1 MNVLVF
7 DIEAVPDVEAGRR
20 LYSLEGLTDQEVANV
35 MFTKRYQETGGK
47 NEILRHPLYRVIVIS
62 AVLRT
67 ADRLR
72 VWSLGRLDSPEE
84 ELISRFFEGIERYT
98 PLLVSWNGRGFDL
111 PVLHYRALLHGISA
125 QRYWENGYED
135 PSFRWNN
142 YLSRYHERH
151 TDLMDVLSGY
161 DARACAP
168 LQEVASLLGFPGKL
182 GMNGAEVWDRFL
194 AGDLQAIRDY
204 CETDVLNTY
213 LLYLRY
219 ELIRGRQSKESY
231 QSACQML
238 RELLEQEAKPHFK
251 DFLETWR
258 A

>member
-7 DIEAVPDVEAGRR
+7 DIETIPDVEAGRR
-20 LYSLEGLTDQEVANV
+20 LYSLQGLTDQEVANV
-35 MFTKRYQETGGK
+35 MLTKRYQETSGR
-47 NEILRHPLYRVIVIS
+47 NELLRHPLYRVVAIS

-72 VWSLGRLDSPEE
+72 VWSLGKPESPEE
-84 ELISRFFEGIERYT
+84 ELISRFFEGIERYS

-111 PVLHYRALLHGISA
+111 PVLHYRALLYGISA
-125 QRYWENGYED
+125 PRYWENGDED

-151 TDLMDVLSGY
+151 TDLMDVLAGY

-168 LQEVASLLGFPGKL
+168 LHEVATLLGFPGKL

-194 AGDLQAIRDY
+194 AGDIQAIRDY

-219 ELIRGRQSKESY
+219 ELMRGRQSKESC
-231 QSACQML
+231 QAACQML
-238 RELLEQEAKPHFK
+238 REILEQEAKSHFK
-251 DFLETWR
+251 DFLEAWH

>member
-98 PLLVSWNGRGFDL
+98 PLLVSWNGPALISRSCTTAPSCMGSA
-111 PVLHYRALLHGISA
+111 PSVIGKMATRTRAFAGTIILAATMSA
-125 QRYWENGYED
+125 T
-135 PSFRWNN
+135 P
-142 YLSRYHERH
+142 
-151 TDLMDVLSGY
+151 
-161 DARACAP
+161 
-168 LQEVASLLGFPGKL
+168 
-182 GMNGAEVWDRFL
+182 
-194 AGDLQAIRDY
+194 I
-204 CETDVLNTY
+204 
-213 LLYLRY
+213 
-219 ELIRGRQSKESY
+219 
-231 QSACQML
+231 
-238 RELLEQEAKPHFK
+238 
-251 DFLETWR
+251 
-258 A
+258 